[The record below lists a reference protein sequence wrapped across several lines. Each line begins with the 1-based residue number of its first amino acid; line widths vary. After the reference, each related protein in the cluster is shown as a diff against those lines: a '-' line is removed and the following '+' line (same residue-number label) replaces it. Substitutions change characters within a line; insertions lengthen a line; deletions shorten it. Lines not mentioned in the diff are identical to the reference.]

1 MQYQDGRWQIGE
13 VDVAELAEQ
22 HGTPL
27 YVYDSSII
35 ERQITRFRNAFS
47 SFDHRI
53 FYALKAN
60 SNRDVLACM
69 KKHDLGLDAVSI
81 HEVRIGL
88 ELGFDA
94 SDIIF
99 TPNGVPFDE
108 LEQAIELGARLNI
121 ENLSYLEK
129 LGEAYRGDVPCTLR
143 VHPGLVLADA
153 SGDAAGWY
161 QRSRFGIDREQL
173 KEARRIIDLYD
184 IRVEGLHIHSSSVIL
199 DEAVFGA
206 AAEVLLNLARDLPD
220 VRFLDLGGGI
230 RPPYREDDDHP
241 DLDALAACLQ
251 APLER
256 FEQQTGR
263 HLQLWFEP
271 GRYLV
276 AESGALLTRVSVL
289 KEVGGKTIAGV
300 DTGFH
305 QLIRPKLYDAW
316 HEIRNISNPEG
327 THQVIDISG
336 CLCEEDDLARQRSLP
351 EVREGHLLAIL
362 NAGAYGYSMAST
374 YNSRPLPAEV
384 MV

>member
-1 MQYQDGRWQIGE
+1 MQYQDGRWQIGGL
-13 VDVAELAEQ
+13 DMAELAEQ

-35 ERQITRFRNAFS
+35 ERQVTRFQNAFS

-53 FYALKAN
+53 FYAMKAN
-60 SNRDVLACM
+60 SNQDLLALM
-69 KKHDLGLDAVSI
+69 KKLDVGLDAVSI

-88 ELGFDA
+88 EAGFSADN
-94 SDIIF
+94 IIF

-129 LGEAYRGDVPCTLR
+129 LGEAYRSDVPCTLR
-143 VHPGLVLADA
+143 VHPGLVLPNASRDA
-153 SGDAAGWY
+153 TGWY
-161 QRSRFGIDREQL
+161 QRSRFGIDRKQL
-173 KEARRIIDLYD
+173 EEARRIIDLHG
-184 IRVEGLHIHSSSVIL
+184 IRVEGLHIHSSSIIL
-199 DEAVFGA
+199 DEAVFGTV
-206 AAEVLLNLARDLPD
+206 AEVLLDLARDLPD
-220 VRFLDLGGGI
+220 VRILDLGGGI
-230 RPPYREDDDHP
+230 RPPCRPDDDHP
-241 DLDALAACLQ
+241 DLDALASCLQ
-251 APLER
+251 EPLEH

-263 HLQLWFEP
+263 KLQLWFEP

-276 AESGALLTRVSVL
+276 AESGVLLTRVNVL
-289 KEVGGKTIAGV
+289 KEVGGRSVAGV

-316 HEIRNISNPEG
+316 HEVRNISNPDG
-327 THQVIDISG
+327 PKQVIDICG

>member
-1 MQYQDGRWQIGE
+1 MLYQAGRWQIGGI
-13 VDVAELAEQ
+13 DVAELAEQ

-27 YVYDSSII
+27 YVYDSATI
-35 ERQITRFRNAFS
+35 ERQVTRFRHAFS

-60 SNRDVLACM
+60 SNRELLACM
-69 KKHDLGLDAVSI
+69 KKLDLGLDAVSI

-88 ELGFDA
+88 EAGFAA

-143 VHPGLVLADA
+143 VHPGLVLAEASNDA
-153 SGDAAGWY
+153 SDWY
-161 QRSRFGIDREQL
+161 QRSRFGIDRKQL
-173 KEARRIIDLYD
+173 KEARRIIELYD

-199 DEAVFGA
+199 DETVFA
-206 AAEVLLNLARDLPD
+206 ATAEVLLDLARDLPD
-220 VRFLDLGGGI
+220 VRILDLGGGI
-230 RPPYREDDDHP
+230 RPPYRDDDDHP

-251 APLER
+251 APLQR

-263 HLQLWFEP
+263 KLQLWFEP

-276 AESGALLTRVSVL
+276 AECGVLLTRVSVM
-289 KEVGGKTIAGV
+289 KEVDSRTIAGV

-305 QLIRPKLYDAW
+305 QLIRPKLYDAF
-316 HEIRNISNPEG
+316 HEILNISNPQG
-327 THQVIDISG
+327 PHQVIDISG

-374 YNSRPLPAEV
+374 YNSRPLPTEV